1 MALPTTHFN
10 SLEFTITDFLSKIF
24 REIDYEKI
32 PSKNSHFDYFDEFFA
47 KLENKTDFT
56 DFLLKHGEE

>member
-10 SLEFTITDFLSKIF
+10 SLEFTITDFLFKIF

-32 PSKNSHFDYFDEFFA
+32 LSKYSHFDEFFA

>member
-1 MALPTTHFN
+1 MALPTTHSN
-10 SLEFTITDFLSKIF
+10 SLEFTITDFLFKIF

-32 PSKNSHFDYFDEFFA
+32 PSKYSHFDEVFA
-47 KLENKTDFT
+47 KLENKIDFT

>member
-1 MALPTTHFN
+1 MALPTTHSN
-10 SLEFTITDFLSKIF
+10 SLEFTITDFLFKIF
-24 REIDYEKI
+24 REIDYEII
-32 PSKNSHFDYFDEFFA
+32 PSKYSDFDEFFA